1 LSGGPFHPGDLRIS
15 VDSFLSN
22 SLVIRV
28 NPARAV
34 VESYV
39 VSIIGLVS
47 NILVS
52 YYYGY
57 NHKSM
62 KHHIIIYILFQPTF
76 VAEYPTWVGLKTSH
90 PKNPKPHGFFSSFSQ
105 RNNPKIGYSIPHVYG
120 LNSHKIGM
128 LKSPS
133 RFVYLYPKLAMY
145 FRQLPGPRTEARR
158 LCTQC
163 RDGCV
168 PPRCGECCNGKKQE
182 RRGQQNATSCL
193 VKAKDRISW
202 INAVFVA
209 GWWFQTLYFP

>member
-1 LSGGPFHPGDLRIS
+1 
-15 VDSFLSN
+15 
-22 SLVIRV
+22 
-28 NPARAV
+28 
-34 VESYV
+34 
-39 VSIIGLVS
+39 
-47 NILVS
+47 
-52 YYYGY
+52 
-57 NHKSM
+57 M
-62 KHHIIIYILFQPTF
+62 
-76 VAEYPTWVGLKTSH
+76 
-90 PKNPKPHGFFSSFSQ
+90 
-105 RNNPKIGYSIPHVYG
+105 GYSIRHVYG
-120 LNSHKIGM
+120 LNSQKIGM

-168 PPRCGECCNGKKQE
+168 PPRRGECCNGKKQE

-209 GWWFQTLYFP
+209 GWWLVSNTIFSIIYEIILPIDFHIFQDGYCTTNQVFHGTIVGLFDGLYEWYHQIGYLWRSINTWW